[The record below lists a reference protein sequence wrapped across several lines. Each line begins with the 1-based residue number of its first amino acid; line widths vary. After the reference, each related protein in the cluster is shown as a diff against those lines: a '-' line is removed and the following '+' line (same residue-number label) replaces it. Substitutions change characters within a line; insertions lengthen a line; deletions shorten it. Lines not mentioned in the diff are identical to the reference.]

1 MAMPT
6 RHWKNSAG
14 DEVEFEVED
23 ILDMRTINGEPE
35 YLIKW
40 KGHSPSK
47 NTWEPQSNLN
57 CPVLL
62 RRFLDKHAAIEPTVA
77 TIPEGSEP
85 YGFDRGLAPDF
96 INMVTKKDNELYFL
110 IKWKGSQVR
119 DVVPAAQANIRCPQ
133 IVIKFYESILH
144 FT

>member
-1 MAMPT
+1 MPIQN
-6 RHWKNSAG
+6 REDPS
-14 DEVEFEVED
+14 EEQIEFEVED

-47 NTWEPQSNLN
+47 STWEPQSNLN
-57 CPVLL
+57 CPILL
-62 RRFLDKHAAIEPTVA
+62 RRFLDKHSFIEPTIA
-77 TIPEGSEP
+77 TIPDDTEP

-96 INMVTKKDNELYFL
+96 INMVTKKNDELYFL

-133 IVIKFYESILH
+133 VVIKFYESILH

>member
-1 MAMPT
+1 MPT
-6 RHWKNSAG
+6 RHCESTAKK
-14 DEVEFEVED
+14 EEEFEVEG
-23 ILDMRTINGEPE
+23 ILDIRTINGEPE

-62 RRFLDKHAAIEPTVA
+62 RRFLDKHAATEPTIA
-77 TIPEGSEP
+77 TIPEGVEP

-96 INMVTKKDNELYFL
+96 IDMVTKKDNELYFL
-110 IKWKGSQVR
+110 IKCQVR

>member
-1 MAMPT
+1 MPT
-6 RHWKNSAG
+6 QHLEDSTVN
-14 DEVEFEVED
+14 ELEFEVEN

-77 TIPEGSEP
+77 TIPEGAEP

-110 IKWKGSQVR
+110 IKW
-119 DVVPAAQANIRCPQ
+119 
-133 IVIKFYESILH
+133 
-144 FT
+144 